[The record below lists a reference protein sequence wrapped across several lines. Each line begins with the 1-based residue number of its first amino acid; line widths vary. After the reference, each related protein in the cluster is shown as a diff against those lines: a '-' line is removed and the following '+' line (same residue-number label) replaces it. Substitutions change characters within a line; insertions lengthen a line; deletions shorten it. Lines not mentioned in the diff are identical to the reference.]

1 MANLFIKLKVRLLI
15 PILFD
20 MSLFH
25 SMFCVGKIQDVLN
38 LTAEDVIEL
47 LNFSNSEWSRNKSF
61 DFDDPQSLS
70 DQDYYNIV
78 GLRKGTI

>member
-1 MANLFIKLKVRLLI
+1 MNLFIKLKAILLI
-15 PILFD
+15 LILFD
-20 MSLFH
+20 ATLFR

-38 LTAEDVIEL
+38 LTGEDVIEL

-70 DQDYYNIV
+70 DQDYYNIAS
-78 GLRKGTI
+78 LRKGTI